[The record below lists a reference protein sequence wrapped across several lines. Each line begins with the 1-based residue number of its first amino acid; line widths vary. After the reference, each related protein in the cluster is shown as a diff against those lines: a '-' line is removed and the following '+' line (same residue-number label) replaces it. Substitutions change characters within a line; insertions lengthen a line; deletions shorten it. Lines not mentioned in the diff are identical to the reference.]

1 LLVAAGLGVLCLGA
15 PVSADIAYET
25 GIDIRGAEDA
35 ELSDLLADVSQ
46 LKKLEEDKKPAS
58 EEALRRRADDDL
70 ERLKDAAHSLGYW
83 NAQLSDEIDLTSDP
97 AKVTLTVTPGPLYHL
112 SAIEVR
118 RPDGKPLNMPLD
130 PDAPPLPLK
139 PGDPARAERV
149 VATENALLAAL
160 GHQGYPFATKTD
172 RRVVVDHDT
181 QTMAVTYT
189 LAPGPR
195 MRFGAASISGLERL
209 DPAYVQ
215 NRIGWRAGDV
225 YDNRPVDETRRRLIE
240 SGLFS
245 SVKITPVTDSAD
257 HDRAIMN
264 IDAIERAHRTIGIG
278 AAYNTSEGAGARVF
292 WENRNLF
299 GSAESLRLTVDGGQ
313 QRKGVSA
320 AYRQPGFLS
329 VDQDLLAA
337 AEVADDTPVAY
348 HSRYARFATG
358 LERRFD
364 PHWTGGASLSVE
376 KANVVALADT
386 GGPFAASHQTQH
398 YALFGVP
405 LYAKV
410 DGSDDLLNPTR
421 GYRGRL
427 DLTPYQSFS
436 GPNLTFVSGRL
447 RGSTYQRLTDD
458 DRYIIAV
465 SAALSSLTGPG
476 LELIPADKRIYA
488 GGGGSIRAYGYQ
500 MAGNLDADH
509 KPVGGKSALELSIE
523 ARIKIT
529 DSIGVVP
536 FLDAGSYYPTT
547 LPKLD
552 QKMLFGPGI
561 GFRYYTSFGP
571 VRLDIATPAI
581 RRSGDSWAQLYI
593 SIGQAF

>member
-1 LLVAAGLGVLCLGA
+1 MASAGLGALCLGA
-15 PVSADIAYET
+15 PVSADITYET
-25 GIDIRGAEDA
+25 SIEVRGAEDA
-35 ELSDLLADVSQ
+35 GLSDLLDDVSQ
-46 LKKLEEDKKPAS
+46 LKRLEEDKKPAS
-58 EEALRRRADDDL
+58 EEALRRRAADDL
-70 ERLKDAAHSLGYW
+70 ERLKDAAQSLGYW
-83 NAQLSDEIDLTSDP
+83 HAQLSDEIDLTSDP
-97 AKVTLTVTPGPLYHL
+97 AKVRVIVTPGPLYRL
-112 SAIEVR
+112 SAMEVHA
-118 RPDGKPLNMPLD
+118 PDRKPLNVSLD
-130 PDAPPLPLK
+130 REGPALPSK

-160 GHQGYPFATKTD
+160 GHQGYPFAKKTD

-195 MRFGAASISGLERL
+195 VRFGAASINGLERL

-245 SVKITPVTDSAD
+245 SVKITPVAD
-257 HDRAIMN
+257 PADQDRAIIS
-264 IDAIERAHRTIGIG
+264 IDATERAHRTIGIG

-299 GSAESLRLTVDGGQ
+299 GGAESLRLTVDGGQ

-320 AYRQPGFLS
+320 AYREPDFLS

-364 PHWTGGASLSVE
+364 PYWTGGGSLSVE
-376 KANVVALADT
+376 KANVVALANT

-398 YALFGVP
+398 YALVGVP
-405 LYAKV
+405 LFAKLER
-410 DGSDDLLNPTR
+410 GDDLLNPTR

-465 SAALSSLTGPG
+465 SAAVSSLAGPG
-476 LELIPADKRIYA
+476 LEFIPADKRIYA

-500 MAGNLDADH
+500 MAGTLDADR
-509 KPVGGKSALELSIE
+509 KPIGGKSAVELSLE

-529 DSIGVVP
+529 DSIGIVP
-536 FLDAGSYYPTT
+536 FLDAGSYYSTM

-571 VRLDIATPAI
+571 IRLDIATPAI

-593 SIGQAF
+593 SIGRAF